1 MDLQTLVTVAEDGPW
16 CGTRPPGRPHHGP
29 AGGAPMVSEWH
40 RDADN
45 TPNPWRQG
53 TVEVGLYGAI
63 TLYQLAQRVTG
74 QVSEGLSAAAEALFT
89 DTCGTVPLSVLIW
102 FLLQRPPP
110 APPWLQQIMYAC
122 ETLVFAQA
130 AQQDALAAA
139 AARQVTLSLQH
150 FGLQAVKPRVAA

>member
-16 CGTRPPGRPHHGP
+16 CGTRPPGRPHLGP
-29 AGGAPMVSEWH
+29 AGTPMVSEWH

-63 TLYQLAQRVTG
+63 TLYQLAQRVAGPT
-74 QVSEGLSAAAEALFT
+74 SEALGAAAEALFS

-110 APPWLQQIMYAC
+110 APPWLQQIMHAA
-122 ETLVFAQA
+122 EMLAFAQA

-139 AARQVTLSLQH
+139 AARQVTQSLQH
-150 FGLQAVKPRVAA
+150 FGLQAAKPRVAA

>member
-16 CGTRPPGRPHHGP
+16 CGTRPPGRPHQGP
-29 AGGAPMVSEWH
+29 SGTPMVSDWH
-40 RDADN
+40 RDGDPV
-45 TPNPWRQG
+45 PNPWRQG

-74 QVSEGLSAAAEALFT
+74 QASEGLSAAAEALFT

-110 APPWLQQIMYAC
+110 APPWLQQIMYAA
-122 ETLVFAQA
+122 EMLAFGQA
-130 AQQDALAAA
+130 AQQEALAAA
-139 AARQVTLSLQH
+139 AELQVTQSLRH
-150 FGLQAVKPRVAA
+150 FGLQAAKPRVAA

>member
-1 MDLQTLVTVAEDGPW
+1 VDLQTLVTVAEDGPW
-16 CGTRPPGRPHHGP
+16 CGTRPPGRPHLGP
-29 AGGAPMVSEWH
+29 AGTPMVSEWH

-63 TLYQLAQRVTG
+63 TLYQLAQRVAGPT
-74 QVSEGLSAAAEALFT
+74 SEALGAAAEALFS

-102 FLLQRPPP
+102 FLLH
-110 APPWLQQIMYAC
+110 AAEMLA
-122 ETLVFAQA
+122 FAQA

-139 AARQVTLSLQH
+139 AARQVTQSLQH
-150 FGLQAVKPRVAA
+150 FGLQAAKPRVAA